1 MTTLSVRGNTN
12 WNSSL
17 YLDLTLTVT
26 ETKTDDSNNISTVSY
41 SCKAVQNG
49 TVNYFTGTTRNNGG
63 TVNFYI
69 NGTKVGTKVVPVQK
83 QSAAGNLTHYN
94 TSGTLNIPHNDD
106 GSKTIV
112 LKAEVIKG
120 SGNYANDAY
129 VWGSKSGTQNMT
141 LTKLDLTKIRY
152 KLDGVWKKVKAYI
165 KVGGAW
171 KKINKPRYKKSGAY
185 K

>member
-1 MTTLSVRGNTN
+1 MATLSVRGNTN
-12 WNSSL
+12 WSSSL

-26 ETKTDDSNNISTVSY
+26 ETKTDDSNNTSTVSY

-49 TVNYFTGTTRNNGG
+49 TVNYFGGTTRNNGG

-69 NGTKVGTKVVPVQK
+69 NGTKVASKVVPIQK
-83 QSAAGNLTHYN
+83 QSGAGSITHYN

-106 GSKTIV
+106 GSKTITLQASV
-112 LKAEVIKG
+112 TKG
-120 SGNYANDAY
+120 SGNYTNDAY
-129 VWGSKSGTQNMT
+129 VWASKSGSTNMT

-152 KLDGVWKKVKAYI
+152 KVDGVWKKVKAYI
-165 KVGGAW
+165 KVDGAW